1 MKKLFVIALML
12 FAVLALSA
20 QDKTIKYGGVAGVTN
35 ATASAKVAAYTYTY
49 KIDFPAPYL
58 YTYSVLLDD
67 DTGSN
72 TATAVLSGSVD
83 GTNYKTVTSV
93 SYTGAG
99 SDTTIIGGITSA
111 PLTYKYLKWT
121 ITPSDT
127 IWVGSIWMNIVPSK
141 D

>member
-58 YTYSVLLDD
+58 YTYSVQLDD

-93 SYTGAG
+93 SYTRAG
-99 SDTTIIGGITSA
+99 S
-111 PLTYKYLKWT
+111 
-121 ITPSDT
+121 
-127 IWVGSIWMNIVPSK
+127 
-141 D
+141 